1 MKIHCVDEKLP
12 PRYLDPWNAVFG
24 KLPVDLGRNSWC
36 FTWHLMGIFWGIQK
50 PRKALAGW
58 GFGVPIEGPVLPLD
72 ATSKDHPIFP
82 SRMRAVEHHQFSV
95 RPWSDTNSPQR
106 LKSTPTQTLEMIY
119 PPILW
124 RFSLVQPYQLRE
136 FFEKSREI
144 WDSICFLMKRKYL
157 DLLHPEKRKR
167 KTKNPVADSEFVE
180 MCVSTK
186 ACRALQDGRSIQK
199 TSLPCTTTARL
210 ATVFLVEVHDT
221 QIRHR
226 PAAQPRVTSFHRGFI
241 WLPFQV
247 KRMGHQ
253 QGTRWLRRKKQQCLL
268 TFDDHL
274 QEIFV
279 VSWPKQL
286 WQFGG

>member
-1 MKIHCVDEKLP
+1 MKIHCVDEKLL
-12 PRYLDPWNAVFG
+12 PRYLDPWNAVFW

-36 FTWHLMGIFWGIQK
+36 FTWHLMGKFWRIQK

-157 DLLHPEKRKR
+157 DLLHPEKKK
-167 KTKNPVADSEFVE
+167 KTKNPLRIPSSLK
-180 MCVSTK
+180 CVYQQ
-186 ACRALQDGRSIQK
+186 RPVVLYRMEGRSK
-199 TSLPCTTTARL
+199 KHRCL
-210 ATVFLVEVHDT
+210 A
-221 QIRHR
+221 QR
-226 PAAQPRVTSFHRGFI
+226 PGAVG
-241 WLPFQV
+241 
-247 KRMGHQ
+247 G
-253 QGTRWLRRKKQQCLL
+253 
-268 TFDDHL
+268 
-274 QEIFV
+274 
-279 VSWPKQL
+279 SWWWKFMTPKA
-286 WQFGG
+286 

>member
-1 MKIHCVDEKLP
+1 MKIHCVDEKLL
-12 PRYLDPWNAVFG
+12 PRYLDPWNAVFW

-36 FTWHLMGIFWGIQK
+36 FTWHLMGKFWRIQK

-157 DLLHPEKRKR
+157 DLLHPEKK
-167 KTKNPVADSEFVE
+167 KKNEKSVADSEFVE

-199 TSLPCTTTARL
+199 TSLPCTTARRGWR
-210 ATVFLVEVHDT
+210 FLVVEVHDT
-221 QIRHR
+221 QGLGRR
-226 PAAQPRVTSFHRGFI
+226 PAAQPRVTTFHRG
-241 WLPFQV
+241 V
-247 KRMGHQ
+247 HMV
-253 QGTRWLRRKKQQCLL
+253 
-268 TFDDHL
+268 TF
-274 QEIFV
+274 
-279 VSWPKQL
+279 P
-286 WQFGG
+286 G

>member
-1 MKIHCVDEKLP
+1 MKIHCVDEKLL
-12 PRYLDPWNAVFG
+12 PRYLDPWNAVFW

-36 FTWHLMGIFWGIQK
+36 FTWHLMGKFWRIQK

-157 DLLHPEKRKR
+157 DLLHPEKKKKKR
-167 KTKNPVADSEFVE
+167 KIRCGFRVRWNVCINKGLSCFTGWKVDPKSIA
-180 MCVSTK
+180 
-186 ACRALQDGRSIQK
+186 ALHNG
-199 TSLPCTTTARL
+199 PARL
-210 ATVFLVEVHDT
+210 AVLGGGSSWHPRPRPPACSSAKGNNFPPGVHM
-221 QIRHR
+221 
-226 PAAQPRVTSFHRGFI
+226 VTFPG
-241 WLPFQV
+241 
-247 KRMGHQ
+247 
-253 QGTRWLRRKKQQCLL
+253 
-268 TFDDHL
+268 
-274 QEIFV
+274 
-279 VSWPKQL
+279 
-286 WQFGG
+286 